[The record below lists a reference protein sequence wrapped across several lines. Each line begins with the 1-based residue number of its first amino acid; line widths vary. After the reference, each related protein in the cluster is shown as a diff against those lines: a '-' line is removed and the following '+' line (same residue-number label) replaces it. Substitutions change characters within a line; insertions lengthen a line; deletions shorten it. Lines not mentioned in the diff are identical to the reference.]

1 MITLLPEKKGTFLRA
16 SLCDSCNFSCEYCA
30 KDMGMENHTSEC
42 VKAGLLSAEE
52 YSRNPEK
59 IAAHGFEIISFTGG
73 EPVLCKDFA
82 DIAQAAGRLFRVVEI
97 TTNGSKL
104 PEHMETIR
112 KYVDVLK
119 ISVDAADD
127 ALRVKITRQNDAKDT
142 LHIVEMCCRAGIAQI
157 GLNFVYMKQNAEE
170 LPKLITFVKRL
181 NRKYNCNIYQR
192 SGFVLFQRKR
202 CFLAG
207 AVQQFE
213 KTAALTVRDIVRRG
227 RFGDAFAGIYA
238 D

>member
-112 KYVDVLK
+112 EYVDVLK

-142 LHIVEMCCRAGIAQI
+142 LQIVEMCCRAGIAQI

-181 NRKYNCNIYQR
+181 NRKYNCNIYI
-192 SGFVLFQRKR
+192 SVLDLYYFK
-202 CFLAG
+202 
-207 AVQQFE
+207 E
-213 KTAALTVRDIVRRG
+213 N
-227 RFGDAFAGIYA
+227 DAFRREQFSNLKKMRP
-238 D
+238 